1 MVSRYGRC
9 EGTTPFAAQK
19 PAQLSEIAFRDMKRS
34 THNASS
40 TLAWQRTLRHA
51 MLASDPLEFKGRL
64 HDAKHAIMDRIE
76 DTMRTASQA
85 ERRMLGLA
93 LDIVS
98 AMERSDSAGRADADV
113 DYTANIAA

>member
-1 MVSRYGRC
+1 
-9 EGTTPFAAQK
+9 
-19 PAQLSEIAFRDMKRS
+19 MKRS

-40 TLAWQRTLRHA
+40 TQAWQRTLRHA
-51 MLASDPLEFKGRL
+51 MLASDPLECKGRL